1 MAYFLNLSLSPPIQ
15 NFFFFFFVE
24 LGSFFYKKSK
34 WFLFFVCLFV
44 CASVCGLAGFGL
56 VKDVSSVRL
65 LLRLFRLFSSSSCL
79 RIFAC
84 NVDTVPLYLMNKT
97 FVT

>member
-15 NFFFFFFVE
+15 IFFFFFVE

-34 WFLFFVCLFV
+34 WFLFCLCV

-97 FVT
+97 FVA